1 MKKRFVQRDVIDA
14 QDDYNKLIKL
24 IKLKHLLY
32 NIIYIVSIPVL
43 LAVFVLIGIKKGLSS
58 VVFVPIFVAVYVSG
72 FRFFKYNCELLKT
85 LNTDC
90 SKYDI
95 FMNDRLKLH
104 NITDF
109 DIKNA
114 MAVYKKYI
122 SNPESHFN
130 EIAVLLNK
138 ELSNKP
144 PNILSIS
151 VLCGLIFI
159 SDNDGCKDLLIKATT
174 RGSASVLVFR
184 EWLLCCHNKSKYSS
198 NELKGSFITYWNNF
212 DITNIK

>member
-1 MKKRFVQRDVIDA
+1 MKKRFVQRNIIDA
-14 QDDYNKLIKL
+14 QDNYNKLIKS
-24 IKLKHLLY
+24 IKIKCLLF
-32 NIIYIVSIPVL
+32 NIVYIVSIPIFI
-43 LAVFVLIGIKKGLSS
+43 AAFVLICVKLSVS
-58 VVFVPIFVAVYVSG
+58 AVVAVPIFIGIYFRG
-72 FRFFKYNCELLKT
+72 FPLFKGSCDLLKT
-85 LNTDC
+85 LNIDC

-95 FMNDRLKLH
+95 FMKDRLKLY

-109 DIKNA
+109 DIENA
-114 MAVYKKYI
+114 MVVYKKYI

-130 EIAVLLNK
+130 EISALLNK

-159 SDNDGCKDLLIKATT
+159 SDNEKCKDLLIKATT
-174 RGSASVLVFR
+174 RGSASVLVFK
-184 EWLLCCHNKSKYSS
+184 EWLLCCHNKSKYGSD
-198 NELKGSFITYWNNF
+198 ELKDSFITYWNNF